1 LAISNLLA
9 EGSDLGLDYGVVRFG
24 GIARGLGDWGR
35 FQSTIRSAVRG
46 CLIAGVIAG
55 GALAT
60 GSTLGAEIFHKP
72 SLLVLVPLAIA
83 VPFTATT
90 EVLRAGLRAM
100 GNAFRPVASASL
112 ITPSL
117 RLCTGV
123 VAVLIVPSARAVA
136 LGYMGT
142 EVVVCGITALMLWR
156 LVPRIEGPRPASVK
170 GLYRFSLP
178 MSLNRILLYSNNQTE
193 IFFLGIFAPTDT
205 LGIFYVSRRLSLLLS
220 SLLASIALLFNPM
233 AADLHHSGRMDELD
247 HVFKTATRWLL
258 TIGLPVC
265 LIEVLFSPLILK
277 IFGNGYAAGA
287 TALGIL
293 ALGQLVNVGTG
304 TVANL
309 QAMTGYAKLTLL
321 NSLLFL
327 TLSIIL
333 DLLLIP
339 SFGIVGAALA
349 NSTSLVVVNV
359 LRLWQIHRNLG
370 LTPYDR
376 SFLRPIA
383 AAVPAALVGHF
394 VPLEHLQDVFELLAR
409 ATALGVVYLGCL
421 SALGFEPIDREIARA
436 VVARLRNRQFG
447 QAQMVRSGTA
457 FGLDGDE

>member
-1 LAISNLLA
+1 MAISNLLA

-24 GIARGLGDWGR
+24 GIARGMGDWGR
-35 FQSTIRSAVRG
+35 LRSTTRSAVRG
-46 CLIAGVIAG
+46 CLIAGAIAG

-60 GSTLGAEIFHKP
+60 GSALGAEIFHKP

-123 VAVLIVPSARAVA
+123 VAVLVVPSSRAVA

-156 LVPRIEGPRPASVK
+156 LVPRVEGPREAPVK

-178 MSLNRILLYSNNQTE
+178 MSLNRIFLYSNNQTE
-193 IFFLGIFAPTDT
+193 IFFLGIFAPAAT
-205 LGIFYVSRRLSLLLS
+205 LGIFFVSRRLSLLLS

-233 AADLHHSGRMDELD
+233 AAELHHSGRMDELD

-277 IFGNGYAAGA
+277 IFGKGYAAGA
-287 TALGIL
+287 TALAIL

-309 QAMTGYAKLTLL
+309 QAMTGFAKITLL

-339 SFGIVGAALA
+339 SVGIVGAALA
-349 NSTSLVVVNV
+349 NSTSLVAVNV

-376 SFLRPIA
+376 SFLRPVA

-394 VPLEHLQDVFELLAR
+394 VPLEHLQDAFELLAR
-409 ATALGVVYLGCL
+409 AAVLGVVYLGCL

-436 VVARLRNRQFG
+436 VVARLRNRRFET
-447 QAQMVRSGTA
+447 SP
-457 FGLDGDE
+457 DDS